1 MDEPQ
6 SEAGSDSAS
15 RLQLH
20 GRATR
25 ALIANYIHELSERHN
40 GGASHDESPT
50 DDPSKPARGG

>member
-40 GGASHDESPT
+40 GSASHDENST
-50 DDPSKPARGG
+50 DDPSKPARGD